1 MGKDERL
8 KVLLLGIDQIIK
20 PWGEDVVTA
29 MGYRHDLTVFDE
41 DKSISEQ
48 FNDVDVVIDHGGHV
62 GTYEM
67 MEAATHARLWQF
79 MSMGYEHVDIEYLN
93 SKKMMVSHFPGT
105 TSAASLAQTAL

>member
-29 MGYRHDLTVFDE
+29 MGDRHDLTVYDE

-67 MEAATHARLWQF
+67 IKAATHARLWQF

-93 SKKMMVSHFPGT
+93 SKKMMVSHLPDT